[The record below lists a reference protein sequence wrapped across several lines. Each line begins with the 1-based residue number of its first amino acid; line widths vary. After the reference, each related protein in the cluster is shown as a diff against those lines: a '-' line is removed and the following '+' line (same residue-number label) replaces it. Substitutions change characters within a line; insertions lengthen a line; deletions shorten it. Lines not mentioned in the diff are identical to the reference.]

1 MKYPG
6 VWLLRKQSFSS
17 VGIHTVTVTPVS
29 RPGISDVDL
38 LYAEP
43 DSFLLYWDKSGISFQ
58 YILSHQARQL
68 AFISQLNVLQR

>member
-43 DSFLLYWDKSGISFQ
+43 DSFLLGQI
-58 YILSHQARQL
+58 
-68 AFISQLNVLQR
+68 